1 MAKGVNIP
9 LTISGLR
16 EAREDLAKL
25 NDEFEKVKDD
35 PIKSKKLAKE
45 FNDLS
50 KAVDDTTESLKEMNT
65 AGELAGTKFD
75 DLNEVLFQTNEEVLP
90 LTSQIGEMEDR
101 MYQLAAAG
109 ETSSKEFITLQ
120 GEVVKARKTIRDT
133 DRQIDLLAENKGL
146 SVFAQGWSQVGES
159 LLRLDFEQASL
170 DAKGLDN
177 AVGNLG
183 KMGASALKNLG
194 SAVGTLSKTFLKFGA
209 TLLLNPIFLIAAVIA
224 AVVAGIVLLLD
235 KLGFLQPILDAVGKA
250 FDILIAPIK
259 LLIQA
264 FKDFTDWLGI
274 TNFAEEELAEQR
286 QKRAEKN
293 LKNIDVQSAK
303 EQADFDRKIA
313 LANAEGKSTLEL
325 EKQKQEAII
334 ETARQRL
341 KETEI
346 LWKSLEIQGKLTD
359 EKAKEINALR
369 TEANKQ
375 ILDASNAIKVAEIN
389 NAKEVKEKEA
399 EALKDRQEKYKEYT
413 ENRKSAARLVQDLEL
428 ELMAEGTE
436 KELAAINLKYD
447 RLIEDTKAN
456 EDMLQSE
463 KEKVIKNYESLR
475 ALEEKKINDKI
486 LEDKEKQKQKDD
498 DFLKAAQQAQ
508 LDIIEGFQEEAY
520 QLLLTDQER
529 EEEALRTK
537 YENQLSL
544 ARQFGQDTTQI
555 EEAYAK
561 EKAEMEDK
569 YRKEKLEKDQAV
581 EDAKLDLASSGLSA
595 ISQLTELFAGKNEK
609 AAKAAKRAFQVQKAV
624 SIAQA
629 VIDTYKGANAI
640 FASAAANPQ
649 SILFPAQPF
658 ITAGIAIASGIA
670 NVAKIAQTQFEG
682 TSTPSASS
690 PSAPSLGGGGGTSA
704 SASTPSFELFGQPNE
719 DNNVSAAQAQELTP
733 TVVKAVVVESDITTT
748 QNKISK
754 MKENAEL

>member
-1 MAKGVNIP
+1 MGKGVNIP
-9 LTISGLR
+9 LTISGLKQ
-16 EAREDLAKL
+16 AREDLEKL
-25 NDEFEKVKDD
+25 NQEIDKTEDIKV
-35 PIKSKKLAKE
+35 SKKLTKE
-45 FNDLS
+45 FNELS
-50 KAVDDTTESLKEMNT
+50 KAIDQTTEELIEMNA
-65 AGELAGTKFD
+65 AGQLAGTRFD
-75 DLNEVLFQTNEEVLP
+75 DLNEVLFQTSEEVLP

-109 ETSSKEFITLQ
+109 DTSSKEFMTLQ
-120 GEVVKARKTIRDT
+120 DEVVKARKTIRDT

-286 QKRAEKN
+286 QKRAEEE
-293 LKNIDVQSAK
+293 LKNISKQSQKNQEAI
-303 EQADFDRKIA
+303 DRKIA
-313 LANAEGKSTLEL
+313 LAQAEGKSTFEL
-325 EKQKQEAII
+325 EQMKQKAII
-334 ETARQRL
+334 ETARQQL
-341 KETEI
+341 KQTEI
-346 LWKSLEIQGKLTD
+346 IWKALEVQGKLTA
-359 EKAKEINALR
+359 EKSKEINDLR
-369 TEANKQ
+369 NEANKQ
-375 ILDASNAIKVAEIN
+375 ILDASNQLKINEIN

-399 EALKDRQEKYKEYT
+399 ENLKERQEKYKEYAQ
-413 ENRKSAARLVQDLEL
+413 NRKTAARLLQDLEL
-428 ELMAEGTE
+428 EAMAEGTE
-436 KELAAINLKYD
+436 KERAALDLKYN

-463 KEKVIKNYESLR
+463 KEKVIKYYEKLR
-475 ALEEKKINDKI
+475 SLEEKKIDDQIKNKADADAKL
-486 LEDKEKQKQKDD
+486 LED
-498 DFLKAAQQAQ
+498 AQQAQ

-529 EEEALRTK
+529 EEEALKTK
-537 YENQLSL
+537 YEDQLSL
-544 ARQFGQDTTQI
+544 AKKFGQDTLQI
-555 EEAYAK
+555 EEAYEK
-561 EKAEMEDK
+561 EKAAMEDK
-569 YRKEKLEKDQAV
+569 YRKEKLAKDQAV
-581 EDAKLDLASSGLSA
+581 EDAKV
-595 ISQLTELFAGKNEK
+595 QLTQDGLNVVSQISELFAGKNE
-609 AAKAAKRAFQVQKAV
+609 AAAKRAFKVQKAV

-658 ITAGIAIASGIA
+658 ITAGIAIAAGIA
-670 NVAKIAQTQFEG
+670 NVAKIAQTKFEG

-690 PSAPSLGGGGGTSA
+690 ASAPSLGGGGGTST

-719 DNNVSAAQAQELTP
+719 DNNVSAAQAQEITP

-748 QNKISK
+748 QNKVSK

>member
-16 EAREDLAKL
+16 QAREDLEKL
-25 NDEFEKVKDD
+25 NQEINKTEDVKV
-35 PIKSKKLAKE
+35 SQQLTKE
-45 FNDLS
+45 FNELS
-50 KAVDDTTESLKEMNT
+50 KAIDKTTEELIDLNK
-65 AGELAGTKFD
+65 AGGLAGTKFD
-75 DLNEVLFQTNEEVLP
+75 DLNEVLFQTSEEVLP

-109 ETSSKEFITLQ
+109 DTSSKEFMTLQ
-120 GEVVKARKTIRDT
+120 DEVVKARKTIRDT

-159 LLRLDFEQASL
+159 LLRLDFEQAKL

-274 TNFAEEELAEQR
+274 TNFEEEELAAER
-286 QKRAEKN
+286 QKRAEEN
-293 LKNIDVQSAK
+293 LNNIDKQSTLESEAL
-303 EQADFDRKIA
+303 DRKIA
-313 LANAEGKSTLEL
+313 LAQAEGKSTFEL
-325 EKQKQEAII
+325 EKKKQEAIMA
-334 ETARQRL
+334 TARARNQELTVLFNAL
-341 KETEI
+341 KV
-346 LWKSLEIQGKLTD
+346 QDKLTK
-359 EKAKEINALR
+359 EKAKEINDSIA
-369 TEANKQ
+369 ANNKAFK
-375 ILDASNAIKVAEIN
+375 DASNQLKILEIN

-399 EALKDRQEKYKEYT
+399 TVLKERQDKYKEYKK
-413 ENRKSAARLVQDLEL
+413 NREEAANLIKDLEL

-436 KELAAINLKYD
+436 KEIAALNLKYD
-447 RLIEDTKAN
+447 RLVEGTKNN
-456 EDMLQSE
+456 ENMLQSE
-463 KEKVIKNYESLR
+463 KEKVIKYYEKLR
-475 ALEEKKINDKI
+475 SLEEKKINDKI

-544 ARQFGQDTTQI
+544 ARQFGQDTLQI
-555 EEAYAK
+555 EEAYEK

-581 EDAKLDLASSGLSA
+581 EDAKV
-595 ISQLTELFAGKNEK
+595 QLTQDGLNLVSQISELFAGKNE
-609 AAKAAKRAFQVQKAV
+609 AAAKRAFKVQKAV

-658 ITAGIAIASGIA
+658 ITAGIAIAAGIA
-670 NVAKIAQTQFEG
+670 NVAKIAQTKFEG

-690 PSAPSLGGGGGTSA
+690 ASAPSLGGGGGTST

-719 DNNVSAAQAQELTP
+719 DNNVSAAQAQEITP

>member
-16 EAREDLAKL
+16 QAREDLEKL
-25 NDEFEKVKDD
+25 NQEIDKTEDIKV
-35 PIKSKKLAKE
+35 SKKLTKE
-45 FNDLS
+45 FNELS
-50 KAVDDTTESLKEMNT
+50 KAIDQTTEELIEMNA
-65 AGELAGTKFD
+65 AGQLAGTRFD
-75 DLNEVLFQTNEEVLP
+75 DLNEVLFQTSEEVLP

-109 ETSSKEFITLQ
+109 DTSSKEFMTLQ
-120 GEVVKARKTIRDT
+120 DEVVKARKTIRDT

-286 QKRAEKN
+286 QKRAEEE
-293 LKNIDVQSAK
+293 LKNISKQSQKNQEAI
-303 EQADFDRKIA
+303 DRKIA
-313 LANAEGKSTLEL
+313 LAQAEGKSTFEL
-325 EKQKQEAII
+325 EQMKQKAII
-334 ETARQRL
+334 ETARQQL
-341 KETEI
+341 KQTEI
-346 LWKSLEIQGKLTD
+346 IWKSLEVQGKLTA

-375 ILDASNAIKVAEIN
+375 ILDASNQLKINEIN

-399 EALKDRQEKYKEYT
+399 ENLKERQEKYKEYAQ
-413 ENRKSAARLVQDLEL
+413 NRKTAARLLQDLEL
-428 ELMAEGTE
+428 EAMAEGTE
-436 KELAAINLKYD
+436 KERAALDLKYN

-463 KEKVIKNYESLR
+463 KEKVIKYYEKLR
-475 ALEEKKINDKI
+475 SLEEKKIDDQIKNKADADAKL
-486 LEDKEKQKQKDD
+486 LED
-498 DFLKAAQQAQ
+498 AQQAQ

-529 EEEALRTK
+529 EEEALKTK
-537 YENQLSL
+537 YEDQLSL
-544 ARQFGQDTTQI
+544 AKKFGQDTLQI
-555 EEAYAK
+555 EEAYEK
-561 EKAEMEDK
+561 EKAAMEDK
-569 YRKEKLEKDQAV
+569 YRKEKLAKDQAV
-581 EDAKLDLASSGLSA
+581 EDAKV
-595 ISQLTELFAGKNEK
+595 QLTQDGLNVVSQISELFAGKNE
-609 AAKAAKRAFQVQKAV
+609 AAAKRAFKVQKAV

-658 ITAGIAIASGIA
+658 ITAGIAIAAGIA
-670 NVAKIAQTQFEG
+670 NVAKIAQTKFEG

-690 PSAPSLGGGGGTSA
+690 ASAPSLGGGGGTST

-719 DNNVSAAQAQELTP
+719 DNNVSAAQAQEITP

-748 QNKISK
+748 QNKVSK

>member
-1 MAKGVNIP
+1 MGKGVNIP

-16 EAREDLAKL
+16 QAREDLEKL
-25 NDEFEKVKDD
+25 NQEIDKTEDIKV
-35 PIKSKKLAKE
+35 SKKLTKE
-45 FNDLS
+45 FNELS
-50 KAVDDTTESLKEMNT
+50 KAIDQTTEELIEMNA
-65 AGELAGTKFD
+65 AGQLAGTRFD
-75 DLNEVLFQTNEEVLP
+75 DLNEVLFQTSEEVLP

-109 ETSSKEFITLQ
+109 DTSSKEFMTLQ
-120 GEVVKARKTIRDT
+120 DEVVKARKTIRDT

-159 LLRLDFEQASL
+159 LLRLDFEQAKL

-286 QKRAEKN
+286 QKRAEEE
-293 LKNIDVQSAK
+293 LKNISKQSQKNQEAI
-303 EQADFDRKIA
+303 DRKIA
-313 LANAEGKSTLEL
+313 LAQAEGKSTFEL
-325 EKQKQEAII
+325 EQMKQKAII
-334 ETARQRL
+334 ETARQQL
-341 KETEI
+341 KQTEI
-346 LWKSLEIQGKLTD
+346 IWKALEVQGKLTA
-359 EKAKEINALR
+359 EKSKEINDLR
-369 TEANKQ
+369 NEANKQ
-375 ILDASNAIKVAEIN
+375 ILDASNQLKINEIN

-399 EALKDRQEKYKEYT
+399 ENLKERQEKYKEYAQ
-413 ENRKSAARLVQDLEL
+413 NRKTAARLLQDLEL
-428 ELMAEGTE
+428 EAMAEGTE
-436 KELAAINLKYD
+436 KERAALDLKYN

-463 KEKVIKNYESLR
+463 KEKVIKYYEKLR
-475 ALEEKKINDKI
+475 SLEEKKIDDQIKNKADADAKL
-486 LEDKEKQKQKDD
+486 LED
-498 DFLKAAQQAQ
+498 AQQAQ
-508 LDIIEGFQEEAY
+508 LDIIKGFQQEAY

-529 EEEALRTK
+529 EEEALKTK
-537 YENQLSL
+537 YEDQLSL
-544 ARQFGQDTTQI
+544 AKKFGQDTLQI
-555 EEAYAK
+555 EEAYEK
-561 EKAEMEDK
+561 EKAAMEDK
-569 YRKEKLEKDQAV
+569 YRKEKLAKDQAV
-581 EDAKLDLASSGLSA
+581 EDAKV
-595 ISQLTELFAGKNEK
+595 QLTQDGLNVVSQISELFAGKNE
-609 AAKAAKRAFQVQKAV
+609 AAAKRAFKVQKAV

-658 ITAGIAIASGIA
+658 ITAGIAIAAGIA
-670 NVAKIAQTQFEG
+670 NVAKIAQTKFEG

-690 PSAPSLGGGGGTSA
+690 ASAPSLGGGGGTST

-719 DNNVSAAQAQELTP
+719 DNNVSAAQAQEITP

-748 QNKISK
+748 QNKVSK